1 MADNKANN
9 ETNSSDM
16 GGYARKHPRR
26 MYSGMFLVGTALG
39 ASLMAAKKNR
49 DRNVLQKFMDQI
61 NH

>member
-9 ETNSSDM
+9 QDM
-16 GGYARKHPRR
+16 GTYARRHPRR
-26 MYSGMFLVGTALG
+26 MYSGMFIVGTALG
-39 ASLMAAKKNR
+39 ASMMAAKKNR